1 MAKNEVKK
9 RGRPPKEKIEPEVI
23 NEEAKQVTMA
33 EKGKQA
39 AVISNGVGTVREPS
53 NNKVTITDLQTR
65 WKQIF
70 SNYSSL
76 GVEGIYG
83 SWNKASGFIRNNP
96 FLQNERIKNVN
107 SQPSKKSKEEIEELM
122 SDPANNEDAL

>member
-70 SNYSSL
+70 SN
-76 GVEGIYG
+76 
-83 SWNKASGFIRNNP
+83 
-96 FLQNERIKNVN
+96 
-107 SQPSKKSKEEIEELM
+107 
-122 SDPANNEDAL
+122 